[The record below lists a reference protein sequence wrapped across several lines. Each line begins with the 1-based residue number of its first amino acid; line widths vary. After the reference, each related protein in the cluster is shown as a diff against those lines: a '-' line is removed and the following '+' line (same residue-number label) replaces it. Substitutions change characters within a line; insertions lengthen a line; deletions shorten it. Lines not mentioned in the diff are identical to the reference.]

1 MRLFTALCFAVSA
14 LAQTSLIGINSSS
27 AVVRPGA
34 RDVVTA
40 ITVDPSPDGGDLLAV
55 MLMADGIQV
64 QIEMPDGRRI
74 TQSTA
79 ASMKF
84 EWEVTGQGQEMAL
97 LMPGLQG
104 KVNHLLILPPNAP
117 NGRYRIHADASNL
130 KENSALMVIFMP
142 IGSGAKGLAGDTD
155 TVRTALTT
163 TGGLRHYAGDKVEL
177 IGAVFEGDRSISNA
191 RLTGQAVEV
200 DEQGMPKGK
209 AAPVNFK
216 WIGTATS
223 GAYHAELPMTAAGEY
238 SVAVKVR
245 GKYANGTEFERNA
258 GDSITIEPRRAQILS
273 LTERP
278 LDDDGNGLIDRIEI
292 TARLHVDMPGEYF
305 LLVDLTSADG
315 KHFAPERG
323 KAELGLG
330 EGTITA
336 WVDRYSLTHVE
347 ADGPYKMD
355 ARIFRKEG
363 AGQGFAF
370 RLEDAGVTRAYKRST
385 FDRGPYYF
393 AGTATAT
400 PKSATGKAPFDQ
412 LVVGLDVFTPGGD
425 CNWMAHLR
433 SGNKETDLQN
443 NVGKL
448 PKGASVVTLTFLGDT
463 LASHFDGSPLE
474 IRDATI
480 MCGKQTSLQKPIALP
495 LFPAG
500 TFAKLDPAFELVS
513 NFSREIRLTRGNA
526 STLYLEMR
534 VRGTFDE
541 AIAVIIEGLPEG
553 VVVKDMASHR
563 DPISNGLDTRHYQ
576 LQADA
581 NLPAGSYPL
590 LVRAKSRGI
599 EHTLAYTLVVP

>member
-1 MRLFTALCFAVSA
+1 MRTLIFICASVSA
-14 LAQTSLIGINSSS
+14 LSQASLLGVNS
-27 AVVRPGA
+27 AEAKLRHGA
-34 RDVVTA
+34 RDTVVS
-40 ITVDPSPDGGDLLAV
+40 IVLDPSPPGGDLLEV
-55 MLMADGIQV
+55 ILMVEGVEI
-64 QIEMPDGRRI
+64 QIELPDGRRL
-74 TQSTA
+74 TKDTA
-79 ASMKF
+79 SSANF
-84 EWEVTGQGQEMAL
+84 EWDVEGRGPDMAAL
-97 LMPGLQG
+97 LIPG
-104 KVNHLLILPPNAP
+104 KVNHLVVLPPNAP
-117 NGRYRIHADASNL
+117 KGKYRIHANASTL
-130 KENSALMVIFMP
+130 KQDSVLMVMFLP
-142 IGSGAKGLAGDTD
+142 IGSDLAKED
-155 TVRTALTT
+155 TVRTAFTT
-163 TGGLRHYAGDKVEL
+163 AEKRHYAGDKVEL
-177 IGAVFEGDRSISNA
+177 IGAVFEGDRPISNA

-209 AAPVNFK
+209 TVPVNFK

-223 GAYHAELPMTAAGEY
+223 GAYRAELPMTAAGEY

-278 LDDDGNGLIDRIEI
+278 LDDDGNGLIDRIEL

-315 KHFAPERG
+315 KRFAPERG

-336 WVDRYSLTHVE
+336 WVNRYSLTHIE

-363 AGQGFAF
+363 AGQAFAF
-370 RLEDAGVTRAYKRST
+370 RLEDAGITRAYDRST

-393 AGTATAT
+393 TGTATAT
-400 PKSATGKAPFDQ
+400 PKSATGKPPFDQ
-412 LVVGLDVFTPGGD
+412 LVVSLDVFTQGGD
-425 CNWMAHLR
+425 CNWMAHLG
-433 SGNKETDLQN
+433 SGNNTTGLEN
-443 NVGKL
+443 NFGKL
-448 PKGASVVTLTFLGDT
+448 PKGASGATLTFLGDT
-463 LASHFDGSPLE
+463 LASHFDGLPLE
-474 IRDATI
+474 IKDATI

-500 TFAKLDPAFELVS
+500 TFAKLEPTFELVS
-513 NFSREIRLTRGNA
+513 NFSREIRLTRGKD

-541 AIAVIIEGLPEG
+541 AIAVIIEGLPAG
-553 VVVKDMASHR
+553 VAVKDMASHR

-581 NLPAGSYPL
+581 NLPAGRYPL
-590 LVRAKSRGI
+590 LVRAKSKGI
-599 EHTLAYTLVVP
+599 EHTLEYTFVVP